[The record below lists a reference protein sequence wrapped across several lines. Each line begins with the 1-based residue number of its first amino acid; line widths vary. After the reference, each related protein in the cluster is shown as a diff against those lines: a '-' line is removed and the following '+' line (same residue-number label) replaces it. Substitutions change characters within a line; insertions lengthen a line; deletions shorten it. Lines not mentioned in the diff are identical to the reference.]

1 MKVALEWTREDFLV
15 RIHLPL
21 LKRIGGLRVV
31 ALTMA
36 ATAILLVAMV
46 QGGTESLA
54 QDAQAAAVP
63 VPPVAWQ
70 HRIPSAQ
77 LAFLNDYAGKTT
89 KDLMKDKR
97 FRALLKE
104 MTPSTEYHYG
114 RDMSLR
120 ETIETMLGDRELPVD
135 IRDGRYVMVAGNG
148 GPYLNGRGFIWFDM
162 QEGIALGGVYF
173 HPTNGEPTPTLAV
186 FSKQLNATELS
197 MGQLPE
203 AFAADVAQ
211 WSLIARVPAVTV
223 RYFIPENGKK
233 YVLVHD
239 EEYCSYGPPASGPP
253 QTRCEQMDAD
263 AADADMNGAAFMR
276 DTHNAANATA
286 WMLAPEQVAWI
297 GVRERTCGAGLACR
311 IQMTRRRTQ
320 VLLTH

>member
-1 MKVALEWTREDFLV
+1 MKVALEWTREGILV
-15 RIHLPL
+15 RIYLPVSS
-21 LKRIGGLRVV
+21 RIWVWRRAAV
-31 ALTMA
+31 AMA
-36 ATAILLVAMV
+36 AIAFMQCGI
-46 QGGTESLA
+46 QSRA
-54 QDAQAAAVP
+54 QDGQAAPVP

-89 KDLMKDKR
+89 KEVMKDKR

-114 RDMSLR
+114 RDMPLR
-120 ETIETMLGDRELPVD
+120 ETIETMLDDRGLPVD

-148 GPYLNGRGFIWFDM
+148 GPYLSGRGFLWFDL

-186 FSKQLNATELS
+186 FSKQLNATALS
-197 MGQLPE
+197 MMQLPE
-203 AFAADVAQ
+203 AFAEDVAQ

-239 EEYCSYGPPASGPP
+239 EEYCSYGPRASGPP

-276 DTHNAANATA
+276 DAHNAANATA

-320 VLLTH
+320 MLLTH